1 MAAAFAF
8 VASIF
13 LIFLLLLPDHASA
26 SFHQSRDIAFLPYLG
41 KFEFGQHDVKGDVYQ
56 VR

>member
-1 MAAAFAF
+1 MVAVFAS
-8 VASIF
+8 VTSIF
-13 LIFLLLLPDHASA
+13 FIFLLPDSASA